1 MKVMN
6 EAKEYNILEKAVQM
20 EMDFVM
26 YVDVA
31 TEEFHTIITDSHCS
45 ALPQATGKY
54 SEMLAKDIPMY
65 FHPDDQQMC
74 ARMFELS
81 YIKKELEQRGHFL
94 LVYRMLSNDVQ
105 LRKETKVYYQDESQ
119 DTLVFV
125 RRDVT
130 EAYREEEAQ
139 KDRLY
144 RAMMETKQANEA
156 KNEFLI
162 RMSHEIRTP
171 MNSII
176 GLSYLSREN
185 INNSKQVLEN
195 LKKIEYSANFL
206 RSFIDDILNLSQI
219 ESGNIALHES
229 DIGFMEFLDCLI
241 HTTEQKAGEKGIHFV
256 AEKRG
261 EFSGQYHF
269 DADNLGKAI
278 GNVLQNAVRFTQAG
292 GQVVFI
298 TELLSENEEGAG
310 IRFEVRDTGIGMDKN
325 FLPHIYEP
333 FAQEDKG
340 TTTLYGGTGLGL
352 SITKNIIGM
361 MDGRID
367 VYSEKEKGSTFVI
380 TVQLATVEGAKQ
392 RRGRGGN
399 DLDRDYDFSGRR
411 ILLVEDNEINIEITR
426 NILEHKHFEVD
437 VAVDGRKG
445 LDAFLSHDAGYY
457 DAILMDIRMPNMDG
471 LMATRAIRESSHP
484 DHSRIPIIAMTA
496 NAFEEDVRKSFEAG
510 MDAHLSK
517 PVDIRQMYQT
527 LENVIY
533 G

>member
-26 YVDVA
+26 YVDVE
-31 TEEFHTIITDSHCS
+31 TEEFHTIITDSQRNVV
-45 ALPQATGKY
+45 PQETGKY
-54 SEMLAKDIPMY
+54 SEMIARDIPMY
-65 FHPDDQQMC
+65 FHPDDQQFC
-74 ARMFELS
+74 AKMFELS
-81 YIKKELEQRGHFL
+81 NIRKELEERETYIII
-94 LVYRMLSNDVQ
+94 YRVNSGKVQ
-105 LRKETKVYYQDESQ
+105 LRKETKVYYQDESH

-130 EAYREEEAQ
+130 EIYREEEAQ
-139 KDRLY
+139 KERLY
-144 RAMMETKQANEA
+144 KAMMETKQANEA

-185 INNSKQVLEN
+185 IDNSRQVVEN
-195 LKKIEYSANFL
+195 LNKIESSANFL

-229 DIGFMEFLDCLI
+229 DTGFMEFLNRLI
-241 HTTEQKAGEKGIHFV
+241 QRTEQKAKEKDIHFLV
-256 AEKRG
+256 EKRG
-261 EFSGQYHF
+261 KFSDQYHF
-269 DADNLGKAI
+269 DADNLEKAI
-278 GNVLQNAVRFTQAG
+278 GNVLQNAVRFTQSN
-292 GQVVFI
+292 GQITFI
-298 TELLSENEEGAG
+298 TELLSEDEERAG
-310 IRFEVRDTGIGMDKN
+310 IRFEVRDTGIGMDKS
-325 FLPHIYEP
+325 FLSHIYEP
-333 FAQEDKG
+333 FAQENPG
-340 TTTLYGGTGLGL
+340 ATTLYGGTGLGL
-352 SITKNIIGM
+352 SITKNIIEM

-367 VYSEKEKGSTFVI
+367 VYSEKEKGSTFII

-392 RRGRGGN
+392 RNGRSGSDQN
-399 DLDRDYDFSGRR
+399 EDYDFSGRR

-426 NILEHKHFEVD
+426 NILEHKHFEVE
-437 VAVDGRKG
+437 VALDGRKG
-445 LDAFLSHDAGYY
+445 LDAFLEHDAGYY

-527 LENVIY
+527 LEHVIY